1 MLKLMSKHLREDN
14 SIKQDETIYMYI
26 IRKYVDHVQEN
37 NAVVV
42 VTPLGTRYIGLKE
55 RRNCSVRVRNSFSH
69 SLPVRNDVSSFS
81 YSIILFHLS
90 NLIIMFVISLKIWPI
105 CITLLYN
112 NPSKVT
118 STCMGHLYFFIHTRT
133 LDCWF
138 DFLVILFKLW

>member
-1 MLKLMSKHLREDN
+1 MLKLMSKHLREAN

-26 IRKYVDHVQEN
+26 IRNMLIMYKKIMQWS
-37 NAVVV
+37 
-42 VTPLGTRYIGLKE
+42 LGTRYIGLKE

>member
-1 MLKLMSKHLREDN
+1 M
-14 SIKQDETIYMYI
+14 
-26 IRKYVDHVQEN
+26 
-37 NAVVV
+37 VV

-138 DFLVILFKLW
+138 DFLVIKEISLKLFYVDFSRTCKYTLLFRKKKIFYLRR

>member
-1 MLKLMSKHLREDN
+1 MLKLMSKHLREAN

-26 IRKYVDHVQEN
+26 IRNTLYVDHVQEN

-42 VTPLGTRYIGLKE
+42 VTPLGTKYIGLKE

-90 NLIIMFVISLKIWPI
+90 NLIIMFGISLKI
-105 CITLLYN
+105 
-112 NPSKVT
+112 
-118 STCMGHLYFFIHTRT
+118 
-133 LDCWF
+133 
-138 DFLVILFKLW
+138 